1 MKTLKEDRQ
10 EQTVRNQHSEN
21 LATYHDWIK
30 THPSIRDCTA
40 TFNAFV
46 EYMEGE
52 DVWTEADL
60 DYALSQIPEGRLV
73 TQRVPSE
80 AEVVA
85 EENARRKSMTLSE
98 LKTLARLET
107 PAPTAPTLP
116 MEITLPGRKTPTDIS
131 TAAALKA
138 LANTNMWAFK
148 WLFNK
153 YGSELLNARLG
164 VKPKTQTGVSVRLP
178 L

>member
-10 EQTVRNQHSEN
+10 EQTVRDQHTEN
-21 LATYHDWIK
+21 LTTYHEWIK
-30 THPSIRDCTA
+30 KYPAIRDCTA

-73 TQRVPSE
+73 KQRVPSRE
-80 AEVVA
+80 EVVA

-98 LKTLARLET
+98 LKALARLET

-116 MEITLPGRKTPTDIS
+116 MEWEGHSIADAKSLKLLSNADFNSFKRLNKKFGS
-131 TAAALKA
+131 ALI
-138 LANTNMWAFK
+138 NQ
-148 WLFNK
+148 
-153 YGSELLNARLG
+153 RLG
-164 VKPKTQTGVSVRLP
+164 VKPAARTGVSVRLP
-178 L
+178 I

>member
-1 MKTLKEDRQ
+1 MKTLREDRESQ
-10 EQTVRNQHSEN
+10 AVKDQHTEN
-21 LATYHDWIK
+21 LTTYHEWIK
-30 THPSIRDCTA
+30 THPSIRDCIA

-73 TQRVPSE
+73 KQRVPSE

-85 EENARRKSMTLSE
+85 EENARRKALPIDE
-98 LKTLARLET
+98 LKALARLET

-116 MEITLPGRKTPTDIS
+116 MEWEGHSITDAIS
-131 TAAALKA
+131 LKLLSKA
-138 LANTNMWAFK
+138 DFNSFK
-148 WLFNK
+148 RLNK
-153 YGSELLNARLG
+153 KFGSELINQRLG
-164 VKPKTQTGVSVRLP
+164 VKPTARGVSVRLP
-178 L
+178 I